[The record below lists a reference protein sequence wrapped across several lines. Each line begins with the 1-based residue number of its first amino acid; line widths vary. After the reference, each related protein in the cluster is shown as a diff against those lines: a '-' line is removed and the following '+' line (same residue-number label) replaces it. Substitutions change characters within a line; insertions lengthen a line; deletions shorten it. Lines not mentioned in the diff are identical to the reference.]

1 MSELNIILFEMKPV
15 KYSIA
20 DKMDAMDIILVCV
33 LFSIVTCDSFR
44 NFRVQA
50 EAISSTGSNA
60 TKYKVNI

>member
-1 MSELNIILFEMKPV
+1 MKLV
-15 KYSIA
+15 KYSIV
-20 DKMDAMDIILVCV
+20 DKMQGMNIIMDCV

-50 EAISSTGSNA
+50 EAMSSTGSNA